1 MLTWQQT
8 GLLAS
13 LLVALCCFAAVISSA
28 EGEAPKA
35 TPKWEYKKVWRPFED
50 ELNKLGAE
58 GWEMVCPG
66 ETNSVWMKRAK

>member
-1 MLTWQQT
+1 MLTWPQT
-8 GLLAS
+8 GIVAS
-13 LLVALCCFAAVISSA
+13 VALALCCLASVLDSA

-35 TPKWEYKKVWRPFED
+35 VPKWEYKKVWRPYED

-66 ETNSVWMKRAK
+66 EANAVWMKRPK